1 MVHDD
6 PAGGVEKVPLILP
19 KGKVVAGGHD
29 KVSATR
35 ACRALP
41 EVHVGVHSFAGLL
54 VLENNWVCIDID
66 FIFCVT
72 MVADEIRLVAE
83 DGRRV

>member
-6 PAGGVEKVPLILP
+6 LASGVEKVPLILS
-19 KGKVVAGGHD
+19 KGKVVTGGHD
-29 KVSATR
+29 DVGAAGT
-35 ACRALP
+35 CRALP

-54 VLENNWVCIDID
+54 VLEDHWVCVYVD
-66 FIFCVT
+66 FIFCIT
-72 MVADEIRLVAE
+72 MIADEIRLVAE